1 MIRSIS
7 YRFERQTRSNAENN
21 FETFT
26 EDAHML
32 FWEHYESWDEVSWS
46 DFGTLTVEVIEAW
59 LLEADPKLNSPR
71 ESIGTNMEYG
81 GAAPTSAM

>member
-7 YRFERQTRSNAENN
+7 YRFERQTRSNAESN

-32 FWEHYESWDEVSWS
+32 FWEHYESWGEVSWP
-46 DFGTLTVEVIEAW
+46 DFGTLTVEVIAAW
-59 LLEADPKLNSPR
+59 LLEADPKLNSTR
-71 ESIGTNMEYG
+71 ESFGTNMEYG
-81 GAAPTSAM
+81 GATPTSAM